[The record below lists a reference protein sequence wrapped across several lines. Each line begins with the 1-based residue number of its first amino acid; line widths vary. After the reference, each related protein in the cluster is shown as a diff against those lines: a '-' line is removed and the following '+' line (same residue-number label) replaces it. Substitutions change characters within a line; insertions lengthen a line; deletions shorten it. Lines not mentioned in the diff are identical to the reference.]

1 MNIHV
6 QVGVVALSISL
17 DVDCEVQRSRNHFC
31 VIITAVPSFFTY
43 LMGST

>member
-6 QVGVVALSISL
+6 QVGAVALSISL

-31 VIITAVPSFFTY
+31 VITTVPSFFTY